1 MEINTESQNRLIVAI
16 PHRELVPAAA
26 ARPLVEALPE
36 TAAAD
41 VAVVERSRKKW
52 GTAADAGFQIL
63 PDVLF
68 RCQRF
73 LELDAI
79 DMVILSNVLLHW
91 WYEEDLPHP
100 RPSIIA
106 KRMNVSTRTV
116 ERHIEGMERKELI
129 KRLPSRLKRGK
140 SVRPFDVSGLVQKL
154 KHYAAENLKRRE
166 RGWGV

>member
-1 MEINTESQNRLIVAI
+1 MEINIESQNRLVVAF
-16 PHRELVPAAA
+16 PQRGALA
-26 ARPLVEALPE
+26 ARAASPSLEAVAD
-36 TAAAD
+36 TSAAD

-79 DMVILSNVLLHW
+79 DLVILSNIMLHW

-100 RPSIIA
+100 CPSVIA
-106 KRMNVSTRTV
+106 K
-116 ERHIEGMERKELI
+116 E
-129 KRLPSRLKRGK
+129 
-140 SVRPFDVSGLVQKL
+140 
-154 KHYAAENLKRRE
+154 
-166 RGWGV
+166 

>member
-1 MEINTESQNRLIVAI
+1 VEINTESQNRLVVAF
-16 PHRELVPAAA
+16 PQRVASA
-26 ARPLVEALPE
+26 ARATGPSVEAVAE
-36 TAAAD
+36 TTAAD

-79 DMVILSNVLLHW
+79 DLVILSNIMLHW
-91 WYEEDLPHP
+91 WYQDDLPHP
-100 RPSIIA
+100 RPSVIA
-106 KRMNVSTRTV
+106 KRMNLSTRTI
-116 ERHIEGMERKELI
+116 ERHIEGMEKKGLI
-129 KRLPSRLKRGK
+129 TRLPSRMKRGK
-140 SVRPFDVSGLVQKL
+140 SVRPFDLGGLVQKL